1 MMGLVYKDLMVL
13 KKQILMYLSF
23 YVFYGLLVSA
33 GAFDLSILGGLTAM
47 FGTLV
52 TVSSMA
58 YDEQAKWTKFAA
70 ATPVGRKGVVGGKYL
85 LPLVV
90 IPASAL
96 VTAAVEAALC
106 LTGRTQEDLLEAL
119 LVTLICSA
127 VAVLLNAL
135 ILPLL
140 FKFGTEKARVLF
152 LLLFAVFFGGAMLL
166 ATMMKNGA
174 DFTAALHFGARLGP
188 LTPILLAIAVAAAY
202 ALSYFISLG
211 IMEKKEL

>member
-1 MMGLVYKDLMVL
+1 MMGLVYKDIMVM
-13 KKQILMYLSF
+13 KKQLLIYLGF

-33 GAFDLSILGGLTAM
+33 GAFDLSILGGLTVM

-58 YDEQAKWTKFAA
+58 YDEQAKWDKFAA

-90 IPASAL
+90 IPVSAL
-96 VTAAVEAALC
+96 VTAAVEAILC
-106 LTGRTQEDLLEAL
+106 LSGKSQEDLTEAL
-119 LVTLICSA
+119 VVTVICSA
-127 VAVLLNAL
+127 VGVLLNAL
-135 ILPLL
+135 LLPLL

-152 LLLFAVFFGGAMLL
+152 MLLFVLFFGGAMLL
-166 ATMMKNGA
+166 ATVAKDNESFG
-174 DFTAALHFGARLGP
+174 AALSFGVRMGP
-188 LTPILLAIAVAAAY
+188 WTPILLTAIVAAAY
-202 ALSYFISLG
+202 ALSYFISIG